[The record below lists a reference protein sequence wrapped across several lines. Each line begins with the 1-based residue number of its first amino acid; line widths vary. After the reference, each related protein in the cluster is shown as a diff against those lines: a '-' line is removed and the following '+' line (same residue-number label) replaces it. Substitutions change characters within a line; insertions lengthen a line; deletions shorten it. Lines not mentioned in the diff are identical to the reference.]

1 MGLLKVARGA
11 FVCYGPKFLSCRA
24 RRYTQREVSVAYSAA
39 PRRLALAVAVLA
51 LLITSSACAVGRT
64 TVRDPFG
71 GSSARPRSGGGAAEI
86 RIAVRNSNFNES
98 VIYAVRPGTRRRLG
112 RVQGASDGEF
122 TMPWLSA
129 DQLRFEIDIL
139 ASDRC
144 FTRTVY
150 VEPGQRL
157 LVIID
162 STSRQRSDGVRRM
175 CDVQRGR

>member
-1 MGLLKVARGA
+1 
-11 FVCYGPKFLSCRA
+11 
-24 RRYTQREVSVAYSAA
+24 
-39 PRRLALAVAVLA
+39 
-51 LLITSSACAVGRT
+51 
-64 TVRDPFG
+64 
-71 GSSARPRSGGGAAEI
+71 
-86 RIAVRNSNFNES
+86 VRNSNFNES

-112 RVQGASDGEF
+112 RVQGAADGEF
-122 TMPWLSA
+122 TMPWLST

-139 ASDRC
+139 ANDRC

-162 STSRQRSDGVRRM
+162 STSRQRSDGIRRM